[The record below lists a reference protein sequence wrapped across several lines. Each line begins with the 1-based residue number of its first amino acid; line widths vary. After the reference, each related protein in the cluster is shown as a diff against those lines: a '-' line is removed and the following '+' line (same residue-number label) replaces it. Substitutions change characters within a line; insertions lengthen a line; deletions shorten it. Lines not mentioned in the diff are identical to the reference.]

1 VTIDSIPTLVKQLYG
16 IVNQLETMFPGQK
29 FTPDGHL
36 VGSIGE
42 VLAAYHYGLELLDNS
57 ARTHDAKT
65 TDNQFVQIKITQGEQ
80 IAIRSEP
87 DYLIVLKLD
96 KEGHAVE
103 IYNGPGAMPWKMAGK
118 MQSNGQRSIR
128 LSRLRQMNDEVDDTD
143 RISRI
148 R

>member
-1 VTIDSIPTLVKQLYG
+1 MTINAIPALVKQLYD
-16 IVNQLETMFPGQK
+16 IVNQLETMFPGRK

-57 ARTHDAKT
+57 AQTHDAKT
-65 TDNQFVQIKITQGEQ
+65 TDNRYVQIKITQGEQ

-87 DYLIVLKLD
+87 NYLIVLKLD
-96 KEGHAVE
+96 KESHAVE

-128 LSRLRQMNDEVDDTD
+128 LSRLRQMNDEVDETD
-143 RISRI
+143 RVFRL